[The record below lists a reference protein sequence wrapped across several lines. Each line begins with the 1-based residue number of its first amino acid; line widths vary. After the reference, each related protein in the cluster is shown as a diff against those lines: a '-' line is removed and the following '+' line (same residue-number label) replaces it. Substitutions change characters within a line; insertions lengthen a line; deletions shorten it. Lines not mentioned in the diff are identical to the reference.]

1 MLNHGLWFAAVAS
14 KLQRIAWVIQEN
26 WHWPIKSCLIVSKLS
41 RLWVRSVLLRVNQ
54 CKKIMLVR
62 QTFQSCSLVKCLSC
76 YKWTF
81 HKRLELKGIFT
92 HAASSSYVFVKISL
106 NDVSCGYGGSGTEAF
121 IHSIPFIHLI
131 HSLVPASRILLLQK
145 ADTKPLVYRSTRW
158 HGPSQGYMQDVPS
171 PSCSC
176 SLMKAGKHVAECCL
190 AWVLHWTLS
199 LHCLPHKGD
208 LFALENNLISL
219 LVFTSVGFFYYF
231 SFTV

>member
-1 MLNHGLWFAAVAS
+1 
-14 KLQRIAWVIQEN
+14 
-26 WHWPIKSCLIVSKLS
+26 
-41 RLWVRSVLLRVNQ
+41 
-54 CKKIMLVR
+54 MLVR

-106 NDVSCGYGGSGTEAF
+106 NDVSCGYGESGTEAF
-121 IHSIPFIHLI
+121 IHSIPLIHLI
-131 HSLVPASRILLLQK
+131 HPLVPASRILLLQK

-158 HGPSQGYMQDVPS
+158 HGPSQGYVQDMPS

-176 SLMKAGKHVAECCL
+176 SLMKAGKHIAECCL
-190 AWVLHWTLS
+190 AGVLHQTLS

-219 LVFTSVGFFYYF
+219 LVFTPVDFFFLLLFFFY
-231 SFTV
+231 SLENEIKTLLPADGSAQKGKICLEESPVVCRSVTLI